1 MILETLCSIGFV
13 ASWLSAC
20 ESPAA
25 SVVGY
30 VEGEYVQIAPIEV
43 ARIVALDVRRGDL
56 VKAGETIG
64 SVEATDAV
72 IAVSNTEGALAQAKA
87 ELANILY
94 GRRPEEIAA
103 IEASLDAAKLQSE
116 DNKRSLDRARDLNTR
131 GFAPQADLDRAQ
143 TAYDVASSRVKEL
156 TANLAVAKLPARDDE
171 IAAGQSRVKQAQ
183 AALDQARWRLAQR
196 TLTAPAAGQ
205 ISDIV
210 RHPGEV
216 AGPTAPVVSMLPDG
230 ALKLTLYAP
239 ETALSSFALGE
250 QLSVHCDGCPS
261 GLIAAVSYIAREP
274 EFTPPVIYSLDQRQ
288 TLVYLIEARPAHNV
302 ALGLQPGQIVDV
314 ELPQLW
320 P

>member
-1 MILETLCSIGFV
+1 MILETLCSIGFL
-13 ASWLSAC
+13 SGWLSAC
-20 ESPAA
+20 QPPAA

-56 VKAGETIG
+56 VTAGETIG

-72 IAVSNTEGALAQAKA
+72 IAVSNGEGALAQATA

-103 IEASLDAAKLQSE
+103 IEASLDAAKLQTE
-116 DNKRSLDRARDLNTR
+116 DNLRSLDRTRDLNAR

-171 IAAGQSRVKQAQ
+171 IAAARSRVKQAE
-183 AALDQARWRLAQR
+183 AGLDQARWRLGQR

-210 RHPGEV
+210 RRPGEV

-239 ETALSSFALGE
+239 EGALSSLAVGE
-250 QLSVHCDGCPS
+250 QLPVRCDGCPS
-261 GLIAAVSYIAREP
+261 GLTAVVSYIAREP

-288 TLVYLIEARPAHNV
+288 TLVYLIEARPAHD
-302 ALGLQPGQIVDV
+302 LTLRLQPGQIVDV
-314 ELPQLW
+314 DLPQKR

>member
-13 ASWLSAC
+13 ASWFSAC
-20 ESPAA
+20 APPAA

-30 VEGEYVQIAPIEV
+30 VEGEYVQVAPIEV

-56 VKAGETIG
+56 VKAGETIAA
-64 SVEATDAV
+64 VETTDAE
-72 IAVSNTEGALAQAKA
+72 IAVSNAEGALAQAKA

-103 IEASLDAAKLQSE
+103 IEASLDAAKVQTV
-116 DNKRSLDRARDLNTR
+116 DNKRTLDRERDLNAR

-143 TAYDVASSRVKEL
+143 TAYDVAASRVNEL
-156 TANLAVAKLPARDDE
+156 AANLAVAKLPARDDE
-171 IAAGQSRVKQAQ
+171 IAAAQSRVKQAQ
-183 AALDQARWRLAQR
+183 AALDQARWRLGQR

-205 ISDIV
+205 ISDII

-230 ALKLTLYAP
+230 ALKLTFYAP
-239 ETALSSFALGE
+239 EAALSSLALG
-250 QLSVHCDGCPS
+250 QPLAVRCDGCPS
-261 GLIAAVSYIAREP
+261 GLTAAVSYIAREP
-274 EFTPPVIYSLDQRQ
+274 EFSPPVIYSLDQRQ
-288 TLVYLIEARPAHNV
+288 TLVYLIEAHDV
-302 ALGLQPGQIVDV
+302 ALRLQPGQIVDV
-314 ELPQLW
+314 DLPQRR

>member
-20 ESPAA
+20 APPST

-64 SVEATDAV
+64 AVEATDAE
-72 IAVSNTEGALAQAKA
+72 IAVRNAEGALAQAQA

-103 IEASLDAAKLQSE
+103 IQATLDAAKVQTA
-116 DNKRSLDRARDLNTR
+116 DNQRSLDRERDLNAR

-143 TAYDVASSRVKEL
+143 TAYDVSSSRVKEL

-171 IAAGQSRVKQAQ
+171 IAAAQSRVKQAQ
-183 AALDQARWRLAQR
+183 AALDQARWRLGQR

-205 ISDIV
+205 ISDII

-239 ETALSSFALGE
+239 EAALSSLALGE
-250 QLSVHCDGCPS
+250 QLPVRCDGCAP
-261 GLIAAVSYIAREP
+261 GPTAAVSYIAREP

-288 TLVYLIEARPAHNV
+288 TLVYLIEARPTHDV
-302 ALGLQPGQIVDV
+302 AMRLQPGQIVDV
-314 ELPQLW
+314 DLPQRR